1 VLLLQSYAH
10 GYAHDYAHG
19 YAHDYA
25 HGYAHD
31 YAHGYAH
38 GLCLFAWLHVLHTLV
53 CLFVIVPNPDG
64 SSAVCV
70 EHLIRAFCVW
80 LVDFT
85 HVPAS
90 RIHVFHSHAVDP
102 QYAMWPKPDRQV
114 MLKLQCCVLLVNTV
128 LITCVQSFYEEQ
140 KREQMQGPALKRLEE
155 EQQQQAQAPPLADDQ
170 WQDTQYTIGQDQQ
183 EPAHQPG
190 LPFDESQLP
199 FDQSNLP
206 FDEATGQGDSQQGS
220 LQLNGPRSW
229 AGRRQSHQP
238 HMPMR
243 PASSEG
249 LSLSMAG
256 SFSGVSSGARGAK
269 AHTSPKPPLPSRR
282 QRTQSSEMAYLGGSA
297 GASAGS
303 GSDSDHV

>member
-1 VLLLQSYAH
+1 MAHLQ
-10 GYAHDYAHG
+10 
-19 YAHDYA
+19 
-25 HGYAHD
+25 
-31 YAHGYAH
+31 
-38 GLCLFAWLHVLHTLV
+38 
-53 CLFVIVPNPDG
+53 
-64 SSAVCV
+64 
-70 EHLIRAFCVW
+70 CVW
-80 LVDFT
+80 NISLEPSVCGWLTSHMCLQVAFMSFT
-85 HVPAS
+85 HMLS
-90 RIHVFHSHAVDP
+90 IHNMPCGH
-102 QYAMWPKPDRQV
+102 PKPDRQV
-114 MLKLQCCVLLVNTV
+114 MLKLQCCVLFVNTV

-155 EQQQQAQAPPLADDQ
+155 EQQQQAQVPPLADDQ

-206 FDEATGQGDSQQGS
+206 FDEATGQDNSQQGS